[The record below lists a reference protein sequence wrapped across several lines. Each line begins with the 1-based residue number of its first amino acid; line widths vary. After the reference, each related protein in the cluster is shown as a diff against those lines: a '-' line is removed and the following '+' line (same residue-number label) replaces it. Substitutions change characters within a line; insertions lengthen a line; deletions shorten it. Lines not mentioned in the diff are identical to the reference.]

1 MFRWINIGYICVW
14 QADSDEGFERATIGL
29 AVCLA
34 VTLLYAALATAVVV
48 YDCRHKLKEK
58 RLKEDER
65 EASLAHS
72 AAVISSQTAASSA
85 MKPRSVSTAA
95 NSRPT
100 VRFNNNSVQNADI
113 SC

>member
-1 MFRWINIGYICVW
+1 MSDI
-14 QADSDEGFERATIGL
+14 QANSDEGFERATVGL

-34 VTLLYAALATAVVV
+34 VTLLYATLATAVFV

-58 RLKEDER
+58 RLKEEER

-85 MKPRSVSTAA
+85 MKPHTAA
-95 NSRPT
+95 AAAHNRPAVT
-100 VRFNNNSVQNADI
+100 FTDSSTLNTDI
-113 SC
+113 TC